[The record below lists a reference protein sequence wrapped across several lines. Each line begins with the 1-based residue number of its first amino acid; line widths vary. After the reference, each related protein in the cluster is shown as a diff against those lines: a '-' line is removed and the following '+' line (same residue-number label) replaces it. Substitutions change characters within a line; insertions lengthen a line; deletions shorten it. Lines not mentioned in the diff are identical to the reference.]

1 MYELSANVEWLFTEA
16 GPECADRVRL
26 AADGGFHAVEIWTW
40 RDKKLPAIRSA
51 LRETGTQLQTIC
63 VDPMGELTD
72 SRSHGV
78 FLAGLRDS
86 ILVAEDLGS
95 PFLVI
100 TAEGQPTDV
109 APEDQR
115 AAIVDALRR
124 AADLL
129 AGRDV
134 VLLLENLNSRVDH
147 LGTFLDTSR
156 ATIQVLREVGSPAV
170 RMLYD
175 AYHSLVMDEDPSN
188 ELADSIDLVSHVQI
202 ADVPGRGEPGSGQID
217 WLGQLS
223 ALRQLGYDSMIGL
236 EYQPTGETAQSVRTI
251 VEIAARA

>member
-1 MYELSANVEWLFTEA
+1 MYELSANVEWLFNEA
-16 GPECADRVRL
+16 GPECADRIRS
-26 AADGGFHAVEIWTW
+26 AADSGFGAVEIWTW
-40 RDKKLPAIRSA
+40 RDKKLPAIQSA
-51 LRETGTQLQTIC
+51 LRETGTRLQTMC

-72 SRSHGV
+72 SRSHEV

-109 APEDQR
+109 AREDQR

-129 AGRDV
+129 AGRGV

-147 LGTFLDTSR
+147 VGTFLDTSL
-156 ATIQVLREVGSPAV
+156 ATIQVLREVGSSSV
-170 RMLYD
+170 QMLYD
-175 AYHSLVMDEDPSN
+175 AYHSLVMDEQPSK
-188 ELADSIDLVSHVQI
+188 ELAGSIDLVSHVQI

-217 WLGQLS
+217 WLGQLT
-223 ALRQLGYDSMIGL
+223 ALRQLGYRGVIGL
-236 EYQPTGETAQSVRTI
+236 EYKPTVETTQSVRTI
-251 VEIAARA
+251 VDISARA